1 MSTIPSPETTEHPV
15 LIFDGTCILCDSF
28 FKWVVKKD
36 HKKKFRFATLQSEYA
51 KQLLK
56 NQSFDPAADTVI
68 LYHHGA
74 LSTYSSAALKTM
86 VLIGGFTK
94 AIGYLG
100 FIFPKFIRDSVYR
113 FIAKNRYKWFGT
125 KSCLIPGPEWKG
137 RFIN

>member
-1 MSTIPSPETTEHPV
+1 MSTSPAPETTEHPV

-36 HKKKFRFATLQSEYA
+36 DKKNFRFATLQSEYA
-51 KQLLK
+51 QRLLK

-68 LYHHGA
+68 LFHQDV

-86 VLIGGFTK
+86 ILLGGFVQFL
-94 AIGYLG
+94 GYLG
-100 FIFPKFIRDSVYR
+100 LLFPKFIRDSIYR

-125 KSCLIPGPEWKG
+125 KTCMIPGPEWKD
-137 RFIN
+137 RFII